1 MIKYVQKFKNIDS
14 AHLSI
19 LSKAASGV
27 ALRHIDMI
35 VGTNLSQFDLY
46 IFYREELG
54 SYEFTLYIYTESCI
68 NIQ

>member
-1 MIKYVQKFKNIDS
+1 MIKYVQKFKNIDN
-14 AHLSI
+14 AHLSKVSQGAW
-19 LSKAASGV
+19 LL
-27 ALRHIDMI
+27 ALRHIDI
-35 VGTNLSQFDLY
+35 VVGTNLSQFDLY